1 MVYYILTYSKYV
13 SKITILIFHVLISDH
28 LVPATLCEMLLLGF
42 LRTSCLSD
50 IVNHKIT
57 QAELYSLMGQHRV
70 PCAVPGDQSSAADH
84 CQSRSH
90 TPQGLNQDK
99 NECFYIRLYLAIL
112 PLHFLASIQ
121 RNGLYSFCNGLY
133 SFCIHN
139 VICHCFPST
148 GLSLPRLLPFAF
160 MTVSSMCTSHCWRKT
175 MNTGHCKETVRSVNV
190 YSGRRN

>member
-57 QAELYSLMGQHRV
+57 QAELYSLMGQHHV

-99 NECFYIRLYLAIL
+99 NECFYIRLYLVIL

-121 RNGLYSFCNGLY
+121 RNGLYSFVYIML
-133 SFCIHN
+133 S
-139 VICHCFPST
+139 VIVSPALGSPFPAFFPL
-148 GLSLPRLLPFAF
+148 LS
-160 MTVSSMCTSHCWRKT
+160 
-175 MNTGHCKETVRSVNV
+175 
-190 YSGRRN
+190 